1 MNWKFTASASALVA
15 ATVGAIALAA
25 RQRGPLGRIGA
36 TGRKGPRTGAV
47 EVNPAVVNERVDEL
61 LREMQPCW
69 SKSAGTFLQPDRAAA
84 VQPMTVHDAATGEPR
99 RVNIILAPKIVDP
112 DRIGGG
118 MLATEPVGFY
128 GDRVRQ
134 TILVEPNALVCAK
147 VPVWRRLFRDVLT
160 HELAH
165 ASDPALILEA
175 MGRRK
180 HRYGRPGSRAY
191 YNSAA
196 EMVAHLAEVK
206 DQLRRF
212 GAEVDWSRSPRA
224 ILLTSEK
231 YQDIEPMLTE
241 TNRRRFLKMAAR
253 LKTMHGGLGG
263 RRSYG
268 RRQLRR

>member
-1 MNWKFTASASALVA
+1 MTVPGRLAWLGAAALGAVA
-15 ATVGAIALAA
+15 FVA
-25 RQRGPLGRIGA
+25 RRRVKRLGA

-47 EVNPAVVNERVDEL
+47 EVDPAIVNERVDEL

-69 SKSAGTFLQPDRAAA
+69 SRSAGTFLQPDRDAA
-84 VQPMTVHDAATGEPR
+84 VRPVTVHDAATGKPR

-118 MLATEPVGFY
+118 MLATEPVGSY

-147 VPVWRRLFRDVLT
+147 VPVWRRLFRNVLT

-165 ASDPALILEA
+165 ASDPALVMEA
-175 MGRRK
+175 TGRRK
-180 HRYGRPGSRAY
+180 HRYGRPGSHAY

-253 LKTMHGGLGG
+253 LKTARGDLGG
-263 RRSYG
+263 RRGYG
-268 RRQLRR
+268 RRRLRR